1 MSESSEV
8 LVRAGVEEDLKA
20 LTDIYNHYV
29 RESSVTFDTEPFTP
43 EERCAWLLSHLE
55 DGPHRLLV
63 AQQLHIDEK
72 GAAGTREVAGDA
84 GLAGDTG
91 NGGREDSGAG
101 GGRSRSAFGQVLGYA
116 TSSQFNP
123 RPAYSTSVEV
133 SVYVAPEAYGR
144 GIGTLLYEHLFEAL
158 KGQDL
163 HRAYAG
169 VTVPND
175 ASVRL
180 HQRFGFELAGTY
192 REAGRKF
199 GRYHDVQ
206 RYEKALGP

>member
-8 LVRAGVEEDLKA
+8 LVRAGTEEDLKP

-29 RESSVTFDTEPFTP
+29 RESAATFDTEPFTP
-43 EERCAWLLSHLE
+43 GERRDWLLSHLE
-55 DGPHRLLV
+55 DGPYRLLV
-63 AQQLHIDEK
+63 AQERHI
-72 GAAGTREVAGDA
+72 T
-84 GLAGDTG
+84 
-91 NGGREDSGAG
+91 G
-101 GGRSRSAFGQVLGYA
+101 GGRAAAGGRTDSPSTPPGTRGSAFGQVLGYA
-116 TSSQFNP
+116 TSSQFRP

-133 SVYVAPEAYGR
+133 SVYLAPEAAGR
-144 GIGTLLYEHLFEAL
+144 GIGSLLYEHLFEAL

-169 VTVPND
+169 ITVPND

-180 HQRFGFELAGTY
+180 HERFGFELVGTY
-192 REAGRKF
+192 HEAGRKF
-199 GRYHDVQ
+199 GRYYDVQ

>member
-1 MSESSEV
+1 MSGSSEA

-29 RESSVTFDTEPFTP
+29 RESSATFDTEPFTP
-43 EERCAWLLSHLE
+43 EERRAWLLSHLE

-63 AQQLHIDEK
+63 AQQLHIAEK
-72 GAAGTREVAGDA
+72 DAAGTPGTAGSA
-84 GLAGDTG
+84 GITGNAG
-91 NGGREDSGAG
+91 NGGRGGSGAG
-101 GGRSRSAFGQVLGYA
+101 VRRNRSAFGQVLGYA

-123 RPAYSTSVEV
+123 RPGYSTSVEV
-133 SVYVAPEAYGR
+133 SVYLAPEAYGR

-169 VTVPND
+169 ITVPND

-199 GRYHDVQ
+199 GRYYDVQ